1 MGCSGRWQVAS
12 LSKPASYNRD
22 PMRSFLR
29 SPRGSFAYP
38 LRQFPQAPRSSPLSS
53 TAQSPVPAA
62 GDASEQSPLENELAV
77 LLVESL
83 NLEVAPADIVP
94 TAPLYGE
101 GLGLDSIDILEVAL
115 EVSRKYGFQLR
126 SDDERNQQI
135 FQSLRTL
142 ATHVAQNRTAA

>member
-1 MGCSGRWQVAS
+1 MS
-12 LSKPASYNRD
+12 L
-22 PMRSFLR
+22 
-29 SPRGSFAYP
+29 
-38 LRQFPQAPRSSPLSS
+38 
-53 TAQSPVPAA
+53 TAHSPVPAA

-77 LLVESL
+77 LLVDSL
-83 NLEVAPADIVP
+83 NLEVAPSEIVP

-135 FQSLRTL
+135 FESLRSL
-142 ATHVAQNRTAA
+142 AAHVAAHRGTS

>member
-1 MGCSGRWQVAS
+1 M
-12 LSKPASYNRD
+12 
-22 PMRSFLR
+22 
-29 SPRGSFAYP
+29 
-38 LRQFPQAPRSSPLSS
+38 SS
-53 TAQSPVPAA
+53 TAQSSINAA

-83 NLEVAPADIVP
+83 NLEVAPSDIVP

-135 FQSLRTL
+135 FQSLRSL
-142 ATHVAQNRTAA
+142 AAHVAQNRGAS

>member
-1 MGCSGRWQVAS
+1 
-12 LSKPASYNRD
+12 
-22 PMRSFLR
+22 
-29 SPRGSFAYP
+29 
-38 LRQFPQAPRSSPLSS
+38 LSS
-53 TAQSPVPAA
+53 TAQSSISAT
-62 GDASEQSPLENELAV
+62 GDAAEQSPLENELAV

-83 NLEVAPADIVP
+83 NLEVAPADIMP

-135 FQSLRTL
+135 FSSLRSL
-142 ATHVAQNRTAA
+142 AAHVAQNRGAS